1 MGYNFVFTDADIMWF
16 RDPFPRFH
24 HDADFQIA
32 CDHFMGSS
40 YDLENIP
47 NGGFNFINRVLKFWY
62 SSQEVYPGYHDQD
75 VLNFIK
81 VDPFIIDI
89 GLEMRFL
96 DTNYYFDPN
105 IVRNL
110 ISTSVKQ
117 LLTYARNYLADLL
130 ETCINRVIYLDSDLV
145 VVDDISKLWSP
156 SLGSRTI

>member
-1 MGYNFVFTDADIMWF
+1 
-16 RDPFPRFH
+16 
-24 HDADFQIA
+24 
-32 CDHFMGSS
+32 
-40 YDLENIP
+40 
-47 NGGFNFINRVLKFWY
+47 
-62 SSQEVYPGYHDQD
+62 
-75 VLNFIK
+75 
-81 VDPFIIDI
+81 
-89 GLEMRFL
+89 MRFL

>member
-1 MGYNFVFTDADIMWF
+1 MWF

-32 CDHFMGSS
+32 CHHFMGSS
-40 YDLENIP
+40 YDLENRP
-47 NGGFNFINRVLKFWY
+47 NGEFNFVKSNIRSIEFYKLWY
-62 SSQEVYPGYHDQD
+62 SLQEVYPGYYDQD

-81 VDPFIIDI
+81 VDPFIIDT
-89 GLEMRFL
+89 GLKMRFL

-117 LLTYARNYLADLL
+117 LLNYARNDLADLL

-145 VVDDISKLWSP
+145 VVDDISKL
-156 SLGSRTI
+156 

>member
-1 MGYNFVFTDADIMWF
+1 MWF

-40 YDLENIP
+40 YDLENRP
-47 NGGFNFINRVLKFWY
+47 NGGFNFVKSNTRSIEFYKFWY
-62 SSQEVYPGYHDQD
+62 SSQEVYPRYHDQD

-89 GLEMRFL
+89 GLEMSKLHNLRI
-96 DTNYYFDPN
+96 TTSIPN
-105 IVRNL
+105 IICNL

-117 LLTYARNYLADLL
+117 LLNYARNYLADLL

-145 VVDDISKLWSP
+145 VVDDISKL
-156 SLGSRTI
+156 